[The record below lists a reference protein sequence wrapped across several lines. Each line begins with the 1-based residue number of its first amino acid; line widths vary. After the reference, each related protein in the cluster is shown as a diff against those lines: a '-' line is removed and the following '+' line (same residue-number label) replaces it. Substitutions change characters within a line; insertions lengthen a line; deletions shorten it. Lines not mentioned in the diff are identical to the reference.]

1 MLLHTPAGAHE
12 MPILHVRNVPESLYG
27 QLRRRA
33 ASQGRSVSAE
43 VIRLLEQALEE
54 PERDQGEILASL
66 RRQRS
71 FRPADVGA
79 PDSTSLLREN
89 RAR

>member
-1 MLLHTPAGAHE
+1 

-33 ASQGRSVSAE
+33 ASQGRSVSSE

-54 PERDQGEILASL
+54 PERDQGEILVNL
-66 RRQRS
+66 RRRRA

-79 PDSTSLLREN
+79 PDSTVLLRED

>member
-1 MLLHTPAGAHE
+1 

-33 ASQGRSVSAE
+33 AGQGRSVSAE
-43 VIRLLEQALEE
+43 VISLLEQALEE

-66 RRQRS
+66 RRRRS

-79 PDSTSLLREN
+79 PDSASLLRED